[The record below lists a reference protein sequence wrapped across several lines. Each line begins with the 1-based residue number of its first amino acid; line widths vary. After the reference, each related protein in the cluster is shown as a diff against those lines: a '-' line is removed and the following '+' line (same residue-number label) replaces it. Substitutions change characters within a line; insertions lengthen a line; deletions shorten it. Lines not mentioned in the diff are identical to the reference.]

1 MIKCTRSGETLCV
14 LGEIYLI
21 FMLLIVCE
29 WLVLIITPS
38 PMQGV
43 SIVSIRWEG
52 VQRQRM
58 RKAPVVQTGRALVV

>member
-52 VQRQRM
+52 VQRQR
-58 RKAPVVQTGRALVV
+58 